1 MGSKYG
7 TNHLNDPWN
16 STTHNRV
23 PQSRGVHWLTQW
35 WKPWRFPSLCPQG
48 GHKSQHNSNT
58 RLYDTSTHSFLKNNN
73 FAQPHAQR
81 CVLQMHAHR
90 LVELYQGGILE
101 HGEGGRVEDLLSGRA
116 RKAPI
121 YLHGIWGIKT
131 HFTEQMEEGQPDRH
145 FIPLWHPAE
154 SSHS

>member
-16 STTHNRV
+16 SATHNRV

-35 WKPWRFPSLCPQG
+35 WKPWRLMWPQVPTQQ
-48 GHKSQHNSNT
+48 QHTVIWHIN
-58 RLYDTSTHSFLKNNN
+58 THSFLKNNY
-73 FAQPHAQR
+73 FTQPHAQR
-81 CVLQMHAHR
+81 RVLPLHAHR
-90 LVELYQGGILE
+90 RVELYQGGILE

-145 FIPLWHPAE
+145 LIPLWHPAE
-154 SSHS
+154 SSHF